1 MLRVAAGFGDD
12 IKRLRAIDISIA
24 ADTPEGTGVCG
35 QAFRD
40 QKTCISNDYL
50 NDRRSLA
57 WREGANR
64 AHISPPAAPPL
75 TRGRPPPRLPPPP
88 PPAPPSL
95 PQPLLPPLSPL
106 SPTHS

>member
-57 WREGANR
+57 WREGGTV
-64 AHISPPAAPPL
+64 AHIGAAAALPP
-75 TRGRPPPRLPPPP
+75 TRGGRRGRALLATPRAPRSRTEQVVSPPPP
-88 PPAPPSL
+88 V
-95 PQPLLPPLSPL
+95 
-106 SPTHS
+106 